1 VAAICVLLLAGCGD
15 EQSDQEARRAAL
27 QLEAE
32 ERKARIEALIK
43 AKAEEVRRAKAGEP
57 VPGAPEK
64 FNEAEAG
71 RYETDRL
78 ICSVLS
84 TSEMTDDLELDS
96 DSDPE
101 TIARAYSKRWPEEY
115 RQASY
120 EGCLAGIEKA
130 EEG

>member
-1 VAAICVLLLAGCGD
+1 MIGVLLLAGCGD
-15 EQSDQEARRAAL
+15 EQSDQEARQAAL

-32 ERKARIEALIK
+32 GRKARFEALIK
-43 AKAEEVRRAKAGEP
+43 AKAEELRRAKEGRP
-57 VPGAPEK
+57 VPRAPEK
-64 FNEAEAG
+64 FDEAEAG
-71 RYETDRL
+71 RYEADRL

-84 TSEMTDDLELDS
+84 PAEMAEDLEIDG

-101 TIARAYSKRWPEEY
+101 TIATAYSKSWPEEY

-120 EGCLAGIEKA
+120 EGCLAGIEQA